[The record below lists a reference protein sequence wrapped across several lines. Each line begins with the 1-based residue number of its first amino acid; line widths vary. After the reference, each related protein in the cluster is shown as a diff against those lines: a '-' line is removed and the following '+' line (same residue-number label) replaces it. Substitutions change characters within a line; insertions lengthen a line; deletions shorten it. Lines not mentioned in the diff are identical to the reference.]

1 MLHGHQGMPGMGTQ
15 DLSLSHLCI
24 RILALA
30 HTWIS
35 SPVSVKLAP
44 PFTLPPHHD
53 KQPLTALAD
62 PLCRAWAVAVPIP
75 ATSRSPTRLP
85 PCTPTRTEAFM
96 IALQCRGVVVV

>member
-1 MLHGHQGMPGMGTQ
+1 MLAAGIDAPYMTLYGHQGMPGMGAQ

-85 PCTPTRTEAFM
+85 HLHSDPH
-96 IALQCRGVVVV
+96 